1 MPNPLFPETSLD
13 SSQSLAGPSREDR
26 ENSTYTTYKRNT
38 TRIRRLCIRH
48 VIYCCH
54 VEVIQVHSHNAPI
67 LQIIDLNFKA
77 ESYCDQALPPKC
89 LAVHIISAIYV
100 SRLRARWG
108 RKVMITDTELLK
120 HSTHDKMSMF
130 DFLSQEESGH
140 WDDSWTFNSKAG
152 SVQEGFVHILRDEL
166 C

>member
-1 MPNPLFPETSLD
+1 
-13 SSQSLAGPSREDR
+13 
-26 ENSTYTTYKRNT
+26 
-38 TRIRRLCIRH
+38 
-48 VIYCCH
+48 
-54 VEVIQVHSHNAPI
+54 
-67 LQIIDLNFKA
+67 
-77 ESYCDQALPPKC
+77 
-89 LAVHIISAIYV
+89 
-100 SRLRARWG
+100 
-108 RKVMITDTELLK
+108 MITDTELLK